1 MEQTISKFLS
11 RSVASQNLP
20 IKHRLSQMFQ
30 TSLLVIITSWAFWF
44 IRSQN
49 CIRLLNLWTWWS
61 QHVAPCIQGKAGS
74 VMSNWELAL
83 ESLLAWL
90 PFQAIK
96 VLIGVDWCVLFF
108 HLLPFLWFNHRD
120 GEREG
125 YRYVQAISS
134 VGINVSRC
142 FPGLW
147 QRLWKAVLGSSPSAP
162 LPKGRAESN
171 KNQLSHGPAMWE
183 SWNGFPC
190 GDSIDFEWF
199 ELTWYIQNRSIP
211 NTCSSMGR
219 TLKFAECCHLK
230 VVGIETLQSLNDIEA
245 QVQTKY
251 AEANAP
257 FVIS

>member
-1 MEQTISKFLS
+1 M
-11 RSVASQNLP
+11 
-20 IKHRLSQMFQ
+20 
-30 TSLLVIITSWAFWF
+30 
-44 IRSQN
+44 
-49 CIRLLNLWTWWS
+49 
-61 QHVAPCIQGKAGS
+61 IQPQRWGKRRI
-74 VMSNWELAL
+74 
-83 ESLLAWL
+83 
-90 PFQAIK
+90 QI
-96 VLIGVDWCVLFF
+96 C
-108 HLLPFLWFNHRD
+108 
-120 GEREG
+120 
-125 YRYVQAISS
+125 SS

-162 LPKGRAESN
+162 LPKGQAESN

-211 NTCSSMGR
+211 NTCSSMRR

-257 FVIS
+257 FGHFVEN